1 MDSVDAALYR
11 GNAAHPSSPID
22 FSVDA
27 THSRP
32 HPSSSGNSLSVNAA
46 RQTASPRP
54 PPPPQ
59 PQPQRT
65 LLKEVLPEEEEL
77 DQFDIVL
84 QQDAVANNSQF
95 GGGGGTHSPSGAT
108 PPLAGCTTITG
119 TSSSIHVATGV
130 PSVGHHGGTPP
141 SSNNN
146 RLSSPSVSLQSA
158 SKLMPSVAGVRQV
171 SAVTQDREQCARL
184 IHQMTSI
191 LRDQIH
197 LHGSTTT
204 TANGS
209 CSNSNSGSGGRAAG
223 ASVVASPGGDPRA
236 TSSPATQSAALAAAA
251 AASAANAA
259 NFEEELS
266 LLTDIIL
273 EANLAH
279 NPQWVANLHRGPGSA
294 NGYLSPPHTTRGSP
308 RSGGAGQQLNGAQAS
323 AAGAGIVHGA
333 NPVTTAVRSH
343 SRTSPAGPATYL
355 SMSQISPTTAANNN
369 DGRSTIDTE
378 VSDSLCR
385 LSYMGGGGGSH
396 HHPYTMEHEV
406 RPMNPCQGA
415 AGGVAGGSGSAS
427 RQMNVAAPFSQSSQW
442 SSLMSGSA
450 TVGHLDRAAIA
461 NLTSQQSSRRANGG
475 SAARST
481 SATVKH
487 PRAVKPDPRD
497 DLAKVG
503 RIRGPRSRTG
513 KNVAPS
519 SHSAFSECSGGET
532 RSCRST
538 LTGAH
543 RVLSS
548 SANATTNTSMSSSL
562 FNHMQVE
569 HSVGATSGDQ
579 RD

>member
-1 MDSVDAALYR
+1 MDSVEATLYR
-11 GNAAHPSSPID
+11 GNAAHPASPID
-22 FSVDA
+22 FNVDA
-27 THSRP
+27 THARP
-32 HPSSSGNSLSVNAA
+32 HPSSNGNNAFGTNAA

-54 PPPPQ
+54 PQPPQ
-59 PQPQRT
+59 QQQSQP
-65 LLKEVLPEEEEL
+65 LPKEVLPEEEEL

-84 QQDAVANNSQF
+84 QQDAAASNTQF
-95 GGGGGTHSPSGAT
+95 ASTHTHSPSGAT
-108 PPLAGCTTITG
+108 PPLTSCAAG
-119 TSSSIHVATGV
+119 SNHVAAAAPAVSHHTGAT
-130 PSVGHHGGTPP
+130 PSGGGGNCLN
-141 SSNNN
+141 SSGV
-146 RLSSPSVSLQSA
+146 LLQSA
-158 SKLMPSVAGVRQV
+158 SKLMPSVAGVCQA
-171 SAVTQDREQCARL
+171 SALTQDRDQCARL

-191 LRDQIH
+191 LRGEIN
-197 LHGSTTT
+197 LHGQAANSSG
-204 TANGS
+204 NGS
-209 CSNSNSGSGGRAAG
+209 RAA
-223 ASVVASPGGDPRA
+223 APSVVASPGGDPRV
-236 TSSPATQSAALAAAA
+236 TSSPATQSASLAAAA
-251 AASAANAA
+251 AAAANAH

-279 NPQWVANLHRGPGSA
+279 NPQWTANLHRSPGST
-294 NGYLSPPHTTRGSP
+294 NGYVSPLHTTRGSP
-308 RSGGAGQQLNGAQAS
+308 RSGGAGQSLAAMQA
-323 AAGAGIVHGA
+323 AAAVGGVPHGA
-333 NPVTTAVRSH
+333 NPTTITGRSH
-343 SRTSPAGPATYL
+343 SRTSPAGPGAYL
-355 SMSQISPTTAANNN
+355 SMSQISPIAVTGNSNN

-396 HHPYTMEHEV
+396 HHLYTMEHEV

-415 AGGVAGGSGSAS
+415 AAGTTSGSGSGSGSYHAS
-427 RQMNVAAPFSQSSQW
+427 SAAVFSQPSPSSAAPW
-442 SSLMSGSA
+442 SSLMHGSA
-450 TVGHLDRAAIA
+450 NVGHLDRAAIA
-461 NLTSQQSSRRANGG
+461 SLTSQQSSRRANG

-519 SHSAFSECSGGET
+519 NHSAFSECSGGET

-562 FNHMQVE
+562 FNHIQVE
-569 HSVGATSGDQ
+569 HSMTAASVDR